1 VSEVDLANSPRQ
13 SPVRLLAGR
22 LLFCWW
28 HLVYSPD
35 AIRRSGIEVG
45 ERAQLRRLS
54 RTRARDQP
62 VGEMD
67 FPVVHHRYPTGV
79 SSYQTKTFAIVG
91 GTGAYEGAS
100 GRVVQS
106 APDRSIRTLKIVL

>member
-1 VSEVDLANSPRQ
+1 MSEVDLANSPRQ

-62 VGEMD
+62 VGERG
-67 FPVVHHRYPTGV
+67 FPVIHHRYPTGV
-79 SSYQTKTFAIVG
+79 SSYQTKTFCDRRWDR
-91 GTGAYEGAS
+91 AYERAS